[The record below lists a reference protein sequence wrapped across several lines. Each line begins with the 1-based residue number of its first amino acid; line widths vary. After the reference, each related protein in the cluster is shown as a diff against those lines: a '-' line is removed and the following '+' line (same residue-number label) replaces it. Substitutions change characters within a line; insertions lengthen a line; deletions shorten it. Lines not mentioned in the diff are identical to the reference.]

1 MSYPLFS
8 RAAKSSLKRYPHL
21 FRRSRVAALSNFS
34 TSTVEHQSNVTN
46 QPPQWSIQDS
56 PEMNMTLDAE
66 NEQYIARKRAAS
78 EKSAHD
84 MKIRI
89 LDSAL
94 HHVKKDGLV

>member
-1 MSYPLFS
+1 
-8 RAAKSSLKRYPHL
+8 
-21 FRRSRVAALSNFS
+21 
-34 TSTVEHQSNVTN
+34 
-46 QPPQWSIQDS
+46 
-56 PEMNMTLDAE
+56 MNMTLDAE